1 MNRNPFIDYPFL
13 ANYVFGAN
21 FGQPWFASLSNTD
34 YEVSTVVLYPNPTQG
49 TITILGSTTDTKI
62 EVFSTLGQKVFEQ
75 NFTGETNINLNLDSG
90 IYMAKITS
98 NGKSEV
104 KKLLIN

>member
-1 MNRNPFIDYPFL
+1 
-13 ANYVFGAN
+13 
-21 FGQPWFASLSNTD
+21 
-34 YEVSTVVLYPNPTQG
+34 
-49 TITILGSTTDTKI
+49 
-62 EVFSTLGQKVFEQ
+62 VFSTLGQKVFEQ